1 MRARLGEATEI
12 VEAHQL
18 SISLARAGARH
29 YAELMDART
38 RKQAEDRDE
47 TVDEARMLAETISVK
62 RDRLL
67 ASLTLIAGIGLIV
80 GLPFALQLGAEFF
93 MPVTAALVI
102 AIALVPLLEWFERRG
117 IPSKPAAGLCVILFL
132 MMAIFAIGTIVIPAS
147 DWVAQV
153 PTKITKVRTAL
164 EPVFDLYK
172 NLDRFVNRI
181 ANQIEL
187 NHAAHTRTVT
197 IEQPNSIMGL
207 LATSA
212 PHLLIQL
219 FFSLLVIFFFLAG
232 WTAMRKKTIVS
243 RGSFEGALTTARV
256 IQQVVDATSTYLGTI
271 TLINIGL
278 GALTAG
284 ALWLL
289 GMPSPIMWGGIVAVA
304 NYIPYLG
311 PIVCALLL
319 FVGGLMT
326 YPDIWGALAP
336 PAAFTCF
343 HLVEANFFTPMVV
356 GHRLTISPLSILV
369 SLSFWAW
376 VWGTTGALLAVPLL
390 IIMKTIF
397 SAAGTPD
404 IAGFLFEHG
413 TLTHA
418 GEEDEEEVEER
429 QEIQPAMV
437 DTPQPRT

>member
-1 MRARLGEATEI
+1 M
-12 VEAHQL
+12 
-18 SISLARAGARH
+18 LAA
-29 YAELMDART
+29 MDART
-38 RKQAEDRDE
+38 SKKAANLAED
-47 TVDEARMLAETISVK
+47 THVLAESTAK

-67 ASLTLIAGIGLIV
+67 ASINLIGGIGLILA
-80 GLPFALQLGAEFF
+80 LPFALRSGAEFF
-93 MPVTAALVI
+93 LPVTAALVI
-102 AIALVPLLEWFERRG
+102 AIALVPMLEWFERRG
-117 IPSKPAAGLCVILFL
+117 VPAKLAAGFCVIIFL
-132 MMAIFAIGTIVIPAS
+132 AIAIFAIGSILVPAT
-147 DWVAQV
+147 DWVALV
-153 PTKITKVRTAL
+153 PQRIGKVRDAL
-164 EPVFDLYK
+164 QPVLDLYK
-172 NLDRFVNRI
+172 NLDRFIDRTTSQIAIAPQQGRAVRI
-181 ANQIEL
+181 E
-187 NHAAHTRTVT
+187 T
-197 IEQPNSIMGL
+197 PNSVLGL
-207 LATSA
+207 LTASA

-219 FFSLLVIFFFLAG
+219 FFALLVIFFFLAG

-271 TLINIGL
+271 TVINIGL

-289 GMPSPIMWGGIVAVA
+289 GMPSPVMWGGIVAVA

-319 FVGGLMT
+319 FLGGLMT
-326 YPDIWGALAP
+326 YPDMWGALAP
-336 PAAFTCF
+336 PAVFVGF
-343 HLVEANFFTPMVV
+343 HLVEANLFTPMVV

-390 IIMKTIF
+390 IIMKTVF

-413 TLTHA
+413 TLTHI
-418 GEEDEEEVEER
+418 GDPDEEEEEER
-429 QEIQPAMV
+429 REMEPAMV
-437 DTPQPRT
+437 DTEKPAT

>member
-1 MRARLGEATEI
+1 
-12 VEAHQL
+12 
-18 SISLARAGARH
+18 
-29 YAELMDART
+29 MDART
-38 RKQAEDRDE
+38 KKQQEIE
-47 TVDEARMLAETISVK
+47 GEISDEARALAETITAK

-67 ASLTLIAGIGLIV
+67 AGLTLIAGIGV
-80 GLPFALQLGAEFF
+80 VVALPFALRAGAEFF

-117 IPSKPAAGLCVILFL
+117 MPSKAAAGLCVLIFL
-132 MMAIFAIGTIVIPAS
+132 AIAIFAIGSIIVPAS
-147 DWVAQV
+147 DWVAQI
-153 PTKITKVRTAL
+153 PTKVGKVRATL

-172 NLDRFVNRI
+172 NLDRFVGRI
-181 ANQIEL
+181 TNQIEI
-187 NHAAHTRTVT
+187 NHVSHARTVT
-197 IEQPNSIMGL
+197 IEQPTSLMGL

-232 WTAMRKKTIVS
+232 WTAMRKRTIVS

-289 GMPSPIMWGGIVAVA
+289 GMPSPVMWGGIVAVA

-311 PIVCALLL
+311 PIVAALLL

-326 YPDIWGALAP
+326 YPDVWGALLP
-336 PAAFTCF
+336 PTIFVGF
-343 HLVEANFFTPMVV
+343 HLIEANFFTPMVV
-356 GHRLTISPLSILV
+356 GHRLTISPLSILI

-376 VWGTTGALLAVPLL
+376 IWGTTGALLAVPLL
-390 IIMKTIF
+390 IIMKTVF

-413 TLTHA
+413 TLTHIGDA
-418 GEEDEEEVEER
+418 NEEEEDAV
-429 QEIQPAMV
+429 QEMEPAMV
-437 DTPQPRT
+437 DTPKALS